1 MQGLHIVL
9 KYSIYNFIKT
19 FLGKVSSD
27 DKFWTLFLYV
37 FSQVRN
43 CNELYI
49 LYCIV
54 SKLWIFKVPMELQ
67 QLTTLVLKSVLS
79 LQS

>member
-27 DKFWTLFLYV
+27 DKFWKFISL
-37 FSQVRN
+37 
-43 CNELYI
+43 
-49 LYCIV
+49 CI
-54 SKLWIFKVPMELQ
+54 
-67 QLTTLVLKSVLS
+67 
-79 LQS
+79 